1 MVLYKQKPD
10 YYKILLKQPR
20 SEPKD
25 YIKRK
30 RVTGREGTLS
40 KKGINKLRL
49 SVGFEV
55 RLGSCMH
62 KILWAS
68 NTQGMKRH
76 ELQSSVDKEPNLPI
90 LIPTPTWIT

>member
-1 MVLYKQKPD
+1 MVSYKQKPD

-25 YIKRK
+25 

-40 KKGINKLRL
+40 KKGINKLWL
-49 SVGFEV
+49 SVGFKF
-55 RLGSCMH
+55 RLGSCIH

-68 NTQGMKRH
+68 NTQGMKCH
-76 ELQSSVDKEPNLPI
+76 ELQSSVDKEPNPQI
-90 LIPTPTWIT
+90 LNPTPTRMR